1 MANIKDWLVK
11 RITVEELEAAMLLN
25 EQPNEKSGVFSLAPL
40 DNITNTDAWKKMK
53 SALIEGDEIWEFC
66 SPGESWARMMG
77 TTGIC
82 VVRNDEVIMDIVT
95 TMN

>member
-1 MANIKDWLVK
+1 MV
-11 RITVEELEAAMLLN
+11 RN
-25 EQPNEKSGVFSLAPL
+25 EQPQENTSVLSLALL

-82 VVRNDEVIMDIVT
+82 VVQNDEVIMDIVT
-95 TMN
+95 IMN

>member
-1 MANIKDWLVK
+1 MKDWLIK
-11 RITVEELEAAMLLN
+11 RITVEELEAAMLKN
-25 EQPNEKSGVFSLAPL
+25 EQPKENTGALSLAPL

-53 SALIEGDEIWEFC
+53 ASLIEGDEIWEFC

-82 VVRNDEVIMDIVT
+82 VIRNDEVIMDIVT

>member
-11 RITVEELEAAMLLN
+11 KITLEELETAMVRN
-25 EQPNEKSGVFSLAPL
+25 ELPNEKSGVFSLAPL
-40 DNITNTDAWKKMK
+40 QNITNSDEWKKMK

-66 SPGESWARMMG
+66 SPGESWKRMMG

-82 VVRNDEVIMDIVT
+82 VVRNDEVIMEIVT
-95 TMN
+95 NMN

>member
-1 MANIKDWLVK
+1 MKDWLIK
-11 RITVEELEAAMLLN
+11 RITVLELETAMLMN
-25 EQPNEKSGVFSLAPL
+25 EQPKEKKGVLSLAPL
-40 DNITNTDAWKKMK
+40 QNITNSDEWKKMK

-77 TTGIC
+77 ATGIC
-82 VVRNDEVIMDIVT
+82 VIRNEEVIMDIIT

>member
-1 MANIKDWLVK
+1 MANIKDWLIK
-11 RITVEELEAAMLLN
+11 RITVEELETAMLRN
-25 EQPNEKSGVFSLAPL
+25 EHPKEKSGVFSLAPL

-53 SALIEGDEIWEFC
+53 ASLIEGDEIWEFC
-66 SPGESWARMMG
+66 SPGESWKRMMG

-82 VVRNDEVIMDIVT
+82 VIRNDKVIMDIAT